1 MAGRFAYFMIAG
13 GALVGGA
20 ILQGDLSFNPD
31 EHEVGVARAII
42 SGNERDIERSVDRA
56 VDRAVDGER
65 ITVQAG
71 DERRDG
77 DLDPAMKRALSGAV
91 AELVRAEASLIS
103 AKLDDNMP
111 AAAVKQAEERRDS
124 ARDAVE
130 RIADQAK
137 AASKEDRDAL
147 RDDIRATVRDAVR
160 S

>member
-20 ILQGDLSFNPD
+20 ILQGDLSFSPD
-31 EHEVGVARAII
+31 EHEVGVARAIMT
-42 SGNERDIERSVDRA
+42 GNERDIERSVDRA

-65 ITVQAG
+65 ISIEA
-71 DERRDG
+71 RDG

-91 AELVRAEASLIS
+91 AELVSAEASLIS

-137 AASKEDRDAL
+137 AASQNDRDAL